1 MSHSPPASL
10 SSAPF
15 TDALQNSTLRPF
27 WPLVYIAWA
36 DGDLTPSEIHAVHSA
51 TLDAELPQAAQAQLS
66 TWLTPNQPPTPTA
79 LKALEA
85 LVTERRP
92 ETATVPESFVQ
103 AGEELSDGPL
113 SDKHRDAIREAAAH
127 LGVVERDATAALYPN
142 PTKRDRTALLSTPAE
157 GGFSTEDMLR
167 HLDGPWHQTRQSVRA
182 ILGSSPFTAFSHDD
196 TSEQSRGDA
205 YREQTLQWCRELAE
219 RGMGGRSVLESQG
232 DARRQGHFISTFDTL
247 ATFDLSLVV
256 KYGVQFG
263 LFGVS
268 IFFLGTQQ
276 HHDRYLGDVCDL
288 ALPGCFAMTERG
300 HGSNVQALE
309 TTATYDAET
318 DSIVVNTPSERA
330 HKEYIGNAARHGKMA
345 TVFAQLF
352 VGGECH
358 GVHAVLVPI
367 RDAAHAPCP
376 GVRIE
381 DSGDKMGLAGV
392 DNGRLWF
399 DNVRVP
405 RENLLNRYGTIDD
418 DGTYH
423 SDIPSQNRRFFTMLG
438 TLVGGRVSVAGAA
451 LTAAKV
457 GLTHA
462 VRYAAARRQFG
473 AEGAAEVT
481 LLTYPAHQ
489 RKLLPRLAE
498 AYSLHAAH
506 AHLLERFLD
515 RSEEDSRE
523 VEALAAGVKALATRA
538 CTDTLQVCR
547 EACGGQGYLA
557 VNRFSDLKADTD
569 VFATFEGD
577 NTVLLLLV
585 AKSVLVQ
592 YQRQFS
598 SGSVLTILG
607 AIRERAQMTLA
618 ELNPVFGRKTDS
630 EHLRSSEFLLE
641 VFRHREQRLIQSA
654 ASRMKKRLDRG
665 VDAFDAF
672 LQVQPHL
679 LDLATA
685 HLERVVVEQRL
696 AATCSIED
704 GADADALRSI
714 LSDVGALYAL
724 SRLDADM
731 AWFLENGLFEQAKA
745 RAIRR
750 EVGALCASL
759 APHAVRLVDGFGVPS
774 KVLGPIAFADQTARA
789 H

>member
-1 MSHSPPASL
+1 MSYPLPSPPTPVAST
-10 SSAPF
+10 AF
-15 TDALQNSTLRPF
+15 TEALENRELRAF

-36 DGDLTPSEIHAVHSA
+36 DGDLTASEVEGVRLA
-51 TLDAELPQAAQAQLS
+51 TLRAELSPEAQAQLS
-66 TWLTPNQPPTPTA
+66 TWLTPNAPPTP
-79 LKALEA
+79 KALRA
-85 LVTERRP
+85 LHTLVSERASVDEDAP
-92 ETATVPESFVQ
+92 DSLVE
-103 AGEELSDGPL
+103 AGEELANEKVPQKS
-113 SDKHRDAIREAAAH
+113 RDAIADATKA
-127 LGVVERDATAALYPN
+127 LGVVDRDAAASLYPRRV
-142 PTKRDRTALLSTPAE
+142 KRDRGALLQPTPDVA
-157 GGFSTEDMLR
+157 FAPSDMVR
-167 HLDGPWHQTRQSVRA
+167 HLDGPWHQTRQAVRSL
-182 ILGSSPFTAFSHDD
+182 LGTSPFVPFVHDD
-196 TSEQSRGDA
+196 SAPYSATDA
-205 YREQTLQWCRELAE
+205 YRERTLQWCKELAE
-219 RGMGGRSVLESQG
+219 RGHGGSAILESQG
-232 DARRQGHFISTFDTL
+232 DPRRQGHFISTFDTL
-247 ATFDLSLVV
+247 AAFDLSLVV
-256 KYGVQFG
+256 KFGVQFG
-263 LFGVS
+263 LFGGS
-268 IFFLGTQQ
+268 IFFLGTA
-276 HHDRYLGDVCDL
+276 HHHEKYLSKVCDL
-288 ALPGCFAMTERG
+288 SLPGCFAMTERG

-309 TTATYDAET
+309 TTAIYDAGT
-318 DSIVVNTPSERA
+318 DSIIVNTPTESA

-345 TVFAQLF
+345 TVFAQLY
-352 VGGECH
+352 VEGECH

-367 RDAAHAPCP
+367 RDAEHQPCD

-381 DSGDKMGLAGV
+381 DTGDKMGLAGV

-405 RENLLNRYGTIDD
+405 RANLLNRYGTIDD
-418 DGTYH
+418 DGKYH

-438 TLVGGRVSVAGAA
+438 TLVGGRVSVGGAA

-473 AEGAAEVT
+473 AEGAEEVT

-489 RKLLPRLAE
+489 RKLLPRVAE
-498 AYSLHAAH
+498 IYSLHAAH
-506 AHLLERFLD
+506 AYLLDRFLD

-523 VEALAAGVKALATRA
+523 VEALAAGVKAMATRA

-607 AIRERAQMTLA
+607 AIRERAQMSLA

-630 EHLRSSEFLLE
+630 AHLRSSEFLLE
-641 VFRHREQRLIQSA
+641 AFRHREQRLIQSSA
-654 ASRMKKRLDRG
+654 ARMKKRLDKG

-685 HLERVVVEQRL
+685 HLERVVVEQRI
-696 AATCSIED
+696 AATKKES
-704 GADADALRSI
+704 DAGLTSVLDDL
-714 LSDVGALYAL
+714 VALYGL
-724 SRLDADM
+724 SRLNADM

-750 EVGALCASL
+750 EISTLCEQL
-759 APHAVRLVDGFGVPS
+759 APKAVHLVDGFGIPS
-774 KVLGPIAFADQTARA
+774 KVLGPIAFADQTARKA
-789 H
+789 